1 MTSLARRTRER
12 KLAQQLAQSSGQ
24 SVPSGIAPAMP
35 ETGEGVNEYNGLL
48 AALHNDL
55 HEISDIQSLDA
66 RNPVKLEKAVK
77 YHDWVAGALLAGH
90 EEKAVQDEIVVTQMI
105 WALDYGD
112 YTYALDIAEHCL
124 KHGLALPERY
134 SRSLGC
140 LVAEQVAENALVPDA
155 DIPLDILNRTHA
167 LTEKSDMPDQ
177 ARAKLMKAL
186 GRALSSAAEAF
197 DPEADNAVA
206 GGKPALTASAIDHLT
221 LALKLNKNIGVKKE
235 LAALEK
241 ELEKMGGQPAASP
254 DPQTGDQK
262 GSTEPTDEKE

>member
-12 KLAQQLAQSSGQ
+12 KLAQRLAESTGLKS
-24 SVPSGIAPAMP
+24 PSGIAPAMP
-35 ETGEGVNEYNGLL
+35 ETGEGVNEYNVLL
-48 AALHNDL
+48 AALQNDL
-55 HEISDIQSLDA
+55 REISDIQSLEA
-66 RNPVKLEKAVK
+66 RNPVKLEKAHK
-77 YHDWVAGALLAGH
+77 YVDWVAGALQAGL

-105 WALDYGD
+105 WALDYGN
-112 YTYALDIAEHCL
+112 YTYALIIADHCL

-140 LVAEQVAENALVPDA
+140 LVAEQVAENALAPDA
-155 DIPLDILNRTHA
+155 DIPLEILNRTHA

-186 GRALSSAAEAF
+186 GRALADAAEAF

-235 LAALEK
+235 LAALENA
-241 ELEKMGGQPAASP
+241 LEKMGGRPAAIT
-254 DPQTGDQK
+254 DPETGDQA
-262 GSTEPTDEKE
+262 GSTDPDEEE